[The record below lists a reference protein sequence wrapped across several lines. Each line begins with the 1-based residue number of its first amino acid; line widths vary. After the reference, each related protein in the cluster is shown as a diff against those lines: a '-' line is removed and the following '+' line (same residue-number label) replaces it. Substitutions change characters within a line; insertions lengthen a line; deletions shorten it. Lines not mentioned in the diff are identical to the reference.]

1 MELGCAVVPIK
12 EINLVLKTLVLLEEQ
27 NLVGRIYLCQ
37 AGSPWSHLL
46 WVGIPGCALPFGGD
60 LLSFGTWHFPA

>member
-27 NLVGRIYLCQ
+27 NLVRRIYLCQ
-37 AGSPWSHLL
+37 AESPWSHLL
-46 WVGIPGCALPFGGD
+46 WVSIPGCSLPFGGD
-60 LLSFGTWHFPA
+60 LL